1 MPHECVDCGEVCED
15 GSSDVFEG
23 CPSCGGTKF
32 FYVREIQGDEA
43 PTSDGPSTVEED
55 AEPASNGGGE
65 SGQSTL
71 EEIAEKPAASD
82 TTEDPA
88 EGYDAVEIEADGAE
102 HSSQQRARA
111 VTVGDDDVEGAW
123 PDGPGAGAGD
133 GDADGETGEEEI
145 LEADGEYERAFGGK
159 VQPGG
164 ADEDIVD
171 AEAADVQEADG
182 EAAAGAGDGADTIT
196 RDGKTYERVE
206 GGEAK
211 QQLAAEF
218 ETIKIV
224 EPGSYELNLMNLYDR
239 DEKII
244 ALEEDGRYQV
254 SLPTFDE

>member
-32 FYVREIQGDEA
+32 FYVREVTGDEDDTSGETSPVKQEA
-43 PTSDGPSTVEED
+43 EPEPTS
-55 AEPASNGGGE
+55 
-65 SGQSTL
+65 SGKGSSQSTL
-71 EEIAEKPAASD
+71 EEIAEKPEVAAEAVPE
-82 TTEDPA
+82 TP
-88 EGYDAVEIEADGAE
+88 EGHDAVEIEADGAE
-102 HSSQQRARA
+102 HTSQQRARA
-111 VTVGDDDVEGAW
+111 VTVGDDDLDCGGW
-123 PDGPGAGAGD
+123 PDDPSDDSGETESGD
-133 GDADGETGEEEI
+133 GDADDDI
-145 LEADGEYERAFGGK
+145 VEASGEYERAFGGK
-159 VQPGG
+159 LDADG
-164 ADEDIVD
+164 AEDGEEDIV
-171 AEAADVQEADG
+171 EAGGD
-182 EAAAGAGDGADTIT
+182 AAAVDGDGGDTIT
-196 RDGKTYERVE
+196 HDGKTYERVE
-206 GGEAK
+206 GSEAK